1 MALVIDMPKL
11 SDTMTEGVLVAWLKK
26 EGERVE
32 PGDLIAQVETDKATM
47 DLEAF
52 DEGVLL
58 KQLVKEGETVPVG
71 APIAILGEEGE
82 DISEL
87 LKQLAGE
94 TTEAA
99 PEAEKKEEEE
109 KAVPQEPEKEQ
120 APAAEEV
127 PPSDGRI
134 KASPLARKLA
144 REHGIDLRTVKG
156 SGPEGRIVKRD
167 IEAILAR
174 KKEKVVAAPV
184 PVEEQAPAA
193 APPAV
198 PTEAIPYEDIKLTPM
213 RKTIARRLS
222 ESKRTA
228 PHFYLTMDIAM
239 DRAVAFREELNRL
252 AEAQGR
258 QKISFNDLIIKACA
272 LALRQHPEINASYL
286 EEEGVIRRYKRIHVA
301 FAVALPEGLVTPVIR
316 DADQKGLAQIA
327 EEAHDL
333 AERARARQLAP
344 EEMEG
349 HTFTTSNLGM
359 FGIEHFT
366 AIINPPDVCI
376 LAIGAIRDEV
386 VVKDGTFVAA
396 KRMKVTLSCDHRA
409 VDGAM
414 GSRFLQTV
422 RSYLEEPMNLML

>member
-82 DISEL
+82 DISDL
-87 LKQLAGE
+87 LQQIAGGGEVTAAREEREEEAPTRVPVE
-94 TTEAA
+94 TEA
-99 PEAEKKEEEE
+99 PEA
-109 KAVPQEPEKEQ
+109 
-120 APAAEEV
+120 

-144 REHGIDLRTVKG
+144 KEYGIDLSTVKG

-167 IEAILAR
+167 IEAVLAR
-174 KKEKVVAAPV
+174 REVPVAPPAPV
-184 PVEEQAPAA
+184 PAPVAEERAPE
-193 APPAV
+193 APPAPAPPV
-198 PTEAIPYEDIKLTPM
+198 EIPYEDIKLTPM

-239 DRAVAFREELNRL
+239 DRAVTFREELNRL

-327 EEAHDL
+327 EEARDL

-386 VVKDGTFVAA
+386 VIRDGEFVAA

-422 RSYLEEPMNLML
+422 KSYLEEPMNLML